1 MVKSNQHII
10 GEQFIR
16 HDGVQRVSDKDKKIA
31 WKSYHEKLL
40 NKALAW
46 DGNSLSQAD
55 TVGDAHPLLDKY
67 MIRESINKMKNGKAT
82 ELSSVVLEMVTAV

>member
-1 MVKSNQHII
+1 M
-10 GEQFIR
+10 
-16 HDGVQRVSDKDKKIA
+16 
-31 WKSYHEKLL
+31 

-46 DGNSLSQAD
+46 DRNSLSQAD
-55 TVGDAHPLLDKY
+55 KVGDAHPLLDKY

>member
-1 MVKSNQHII
+1 M
-10 GEQFIR
+10 
-16 HDGVQRVSDKDKKIA
+16 
-31 WKSYHEKLL
+31 

-46 DGNSLSQAD
+46 DRNSLSQAD
-55 TVGDAHPLLDKY
+55 TVGDAHLLLDKY